1 MQSNSNLKL
10 TAIIGLGGAVGAM
23 GRYGISVLLTEEG
36 FPIAT
41 LCTNLFGCFLLSFL
55 VHQNHIKKLL
65 PPSIFTAL
73 TVGLIGS
80 FTTFSTFS
88 VETIALWNSTK
99 ILAVLYVMISVVGGL
114 LFCLAGYKV
123 AIGNR
128 EKAER

>member
-1 MQSNSNLKL
+1 MQSYSNIKL

-55 VHQNHIKKLL
+55 VHQNYIKKLL
-65 PPSIFTAL
+65 PMSIFTAL

-114 LFCLAGYKV
+114 LFCLSGYKV
-123 AIGNR
+123 AIANR